1 MLKLSKFSLI
11 IVLLYFFTFLAAGY
25 MWPGSRY
32 TYLIFS
38 ASFTALLYF
47 ALKYRVSSGYVFFV
61 AALWIGYWLKLSMHV
76 IDPAL
81 PWMEPI
87 GLYDFSKAAWDKV
100 AIISSVG
107 SFGVLIGGCIQVLTQ
122 KKASEKT
129 GVNKKSV
136 RSINILWLIGLV
148 AIIVVVFL
156 NETFHI
162 VHASIPPVYIGL
174 PFHLQGLFG
183 WCVGGGVFLI
193 LMTPF
198 YLSTIN
204 GHFIKASVFLILA
217 SVLIGV
223 SIFSRGT
230 VVFQSIIVL
239 VTFFVYCDF
248 LPRITIKQGCMFLIT
263 VMIGVMLSVTLSQT
277 RREIFFASVQP
288 TSVQPTSLQPTFS
301 KYSLF
306 LMLKLPIE
314 RWVGLE
320 GVMAISAH
328 PIKSNQLLLHAIEER
343 RVIGT
348 LDMYTRDIALSP
360 SKDTKTIMYATPPGI
375 FSFWYYSGSLLMVF
389 IASTLLTLLM
399 IRIESILLIS
409 SKNPFLSSA
418 VGIGI
423 ALQLIHMGTGG
434 LLIPAVITFTT
445 FIFALIIGNL
455 SKSYIEI
462 RH

>member
-1 MLKLSKFSLI
+1 
-11 IVLLYFFTFLAAGY
+11 
-25 MWPGSRY
+25 MWPGSSY

-61 AALWIGYWLKLSMHV
+61 AALWIGYWLKLSMHI

-87 GLYDFSKAAWDKV
+87 GLFDFSKAAWDKV

-122 KKASEKT
+122 KKVSVKI
-129 GVNKKSV
+129 GLNKKLVS
-136 RSINILWLIGLV
+136 SINIWWLVGLV

-193 LMTPF
+193 LMIPF
-198 YLSTIN
+198 YLSTLY
-204 GHFIKASVFLILA
+204 GHFGKASVFLILA

-263 VMIGVMLSVTLSQT
+263 VMIGVLLSVTLSQT

-328 PIKSNQLLLHAIEER
+328 PIKSNQLLLHAIEEQ
-343 RVIGT
+343 RVIGS

-360 SKDTKTIMYATPPGI
+360 SKDTKTIMYATPPGV

-389 IASTLLTLLM
+389 LASTLLTLLM
-399 IRIESILLIS
+399 VGIESILLIS
-409 SKNPFLSSA
+409 SKNPFLTSA
-418 VGIGI
+418 VGVGI

-455 SKSYIEI
+455 SKSYIET
-462 RH
+462 